1 MGLFT
6 GKIEP
11 NGGLLSGDLGGII
24 KCRTVIKTD
33 TFTTTSSSFTPI
45 TGLVSTIPP
54 TSASSQFPIFLS
66 VNMTNKN
73 TSQRFVCGC
82 ARYRADLG
90 TTEIGQADADGS
102 RTRAIAG
109 GQDSGGGH
117 CDSLVGMFLDAP
129 ATTTQ
134 LEYRATTVALDG
146 GENCINRTNSD
157 ANATSYAR
165 FASYMIVMEIGG

>member
-6 GKIEP
+6 GKINP
-11 NGGLLSGDLGGII
+11 AGGLLSGDLGGII

-45 TGLVSTIPP
+45 TGLVSTITP
-54 TSASSQFPIFLS
+54 SSSSSQFLIFMS
-66 VNMTNKN
+66 INMTNN
-73 TSQRFVCGC
+73 STSQRFAMACD
-82 ARYRADLG
+82 RYRADVG
-90 TTEIGQADADGS
+90 TTQIGQGAADGN

-117 CDSLVGMFLDAP
+117 CDSLVAMFLDAP
-129 ATTTQ
+129 ATTTH
-134 LEYRATTVALDG
+134 LEYRATTIAMDG
-146 GENCINRTNSD
+146 GTNVINRTNSD
-157 ANATSYAR
+157 NNNTSYAR